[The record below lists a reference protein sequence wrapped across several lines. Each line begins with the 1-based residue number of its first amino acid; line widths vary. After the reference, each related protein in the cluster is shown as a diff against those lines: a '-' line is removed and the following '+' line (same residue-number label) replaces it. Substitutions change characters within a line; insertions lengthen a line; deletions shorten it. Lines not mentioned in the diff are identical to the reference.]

1 MLLICVRHDTSFLP
15 SRATIQF
22 QANGQRSQMTR
33 VFSSLLHHFTNILDV
48 RCFIFILSAAL
59 VACGENDSTAHHEI
73 PKYEATKPFREDVI
87 IEKEYVCQIHGIR
100 HIEIRALERG
110 YLENTF
116 VDEGQMIHKGQPM
129 FKIMPNIY
137 QAELLSAQAEAKQM
151 EIEYQNTK
159 GLAQENIV
167 SQNELALAKARLDKA
182 NAVVKLAETH
192 LNFTDIKAPFDG
204 IMDHL
209 LVRNGSLLDEGE
221 LLTKLSDISNLWVYF
236 NVPESEYLEY
246 KMHHNDETYK
256 KVQLEMANGNLFN
269 QEGVIETIEAD
280 FDNTHGNIEFRATFP
295 NPEYILRHGQTGT
308 IIMNIPHNN
317 ALLIPQKATFEVL
330 DKMYVFVINSEDKI
344 EQRLIKVETEIP
356 NYFLVHEGLQD
367 SDRVLIEGLRKVQP
381 GEHVEIHLLT
391 TEELR
396 SNLQLRAE

>member
-1 MLLICVRHDTSFLP
+1 MTPASF
-15 SRATIQF
+15 S
-22 QANGQRSQMTR
+22 QRLAYYLKKH
-33 VFSSLLHHFTNILDV
+33 SL
-48 RCFIFILSAAL
+48 AAL
-59 VACGENDSTAHHEI
+59 SVFITVLSGCGNHDAAEHHET
-73 PKYEATKPFREDVI
+73 PKYEATTPFREDVI
-87 IEKEYVCQIHGIR
+87 IKKEYVCQIHGIR

-110 YLENTF
+110 YLQTIF
-116 VDEGQMIHKGQPM
+116 VDEGQMIRQGQPM

-151 EIEYQNTK
+151 DIEYKNTM

-192 LNFTDIKAPFDG
+192 LNFTDINAPFDG

-209 LVRNGSLLDEGE
+209 LVRNGSLLEEGE
-221 LLTKLSDISNLWVYF
+221 LLTKLSDISKLWVYF
-236 NVPESEYLEY
+236 NVPESEYLDY
-246 KMHHNDETYK
+246 KMDKNDDTYK
-256 KVQLEMANGNLFN
+256 KVELKMANGALFD
-269 QEGVIETIEAD
+269 QQGLIETIEAD
-280 FDNTHGNIEFRATFP
+280 FDNTHGNIEFRATFS

-308 IIMNIPHNN
+308 IIMNIPHKN

-330 DKMYVFVINSEDKI
+330 DKIYVFVINQEDKI

-356 NYFLVHEGLQD
+356 NYFLISDGLQD
-367 SDRVLIEGLRKVQP
+367 GDRLLIEGLRKVQP
-381 GEHVEIHLLT
+381 GEHVAIHMLST
-391 TEELR
+391 DELR